1 MLLPVFSVLLAVPF
15 AAGGPPRGP
24 RGGGSRAGRA
34 VGPPGGRQMLPT
46 TLRGEIRTTTRASS
60 WAEFGL
66 NSAYGL
72 PVYFTESS
80 SISSW
85 PPSVLSVASPRISA

>member
-1 MLLPVFSVLLAVPF
+1 MLLPVFSVVLAVPF
-15 AAGGPPRGP
+15 AAGGPRGY
-24 RGGGSRAGRA
+24 GSR
-34 VGPPGGRQMLPT
+34 VGPPGGTGGRQMLPT

>member
-1 MLLPVFSVLLAVPF
+1 MLLPVVLAVLVAVPV
-15 AAGGPPRGP
+15 AAGGPPAGP
-24 RGGGSRAGRA
+24 PGYGSR
-34 VGPPGGRQMLPT
+34 VGPPGGTGVRQMLPT